1 MLPRRLTACLMIATF
16 AVAVASCAKPGPLVF
31 PPAEDL
37 RVEPKPKPGLEV
49 LFSREAGERHDNAVE
64 AWGEALAAQVARQ
77 CRFWRAQGM
86 PLPFDCP
93 EPEKEPEPQT
103 PSQDARP
110 GLSGHDGERR

>member
-1 MLPRRLTACLMIATF
+1 MQPRRLIAPLMTAIF

-37 RVEPKPKPGLEV
+37 RVPEKPKPGLEV

-64 AWGEALAAQVARQ
+64 AWGEALAAQVGRQ
-77 CRFWRAQGM
+77 CRFWREQGM

-93 EPEKEPEPQT
+93 PPEEERET

-110 GLSGHDGERR
+110 GLSGHNGERR